1 MATETKPE
9 TITVK
14 NAGPINELEIVL
26 PAEPGLV
33 VLHGDNGTG
42 KSTTLDAIDRLVGG
56 DGELPITRRDGT
68 AKGAAEGLGV
78 KLTLG
83 KANRKT
89 GECTVAGLDSDY
101 NVRDFVEPGIK
112 DPAAADRARIKGLL
126 AIRGVEADAER
137 FDSIGWAGAHRATII
152 ARSDIEHAP
161 DLVEQA
167 RRIKAACEKA
177 AREQEDSAATLDGQA
192 KACRE
197 VAEGLPDLDSTE
209 SRADVLQGQLEQAI
223 REQSSLTE
231 RRNAAEESRKAVA
244 TAEAALEEAKGG
256 YTGRTLVVAQ
266 KAATAAEEARKK
278 AYELVLAAREA
289 LQDAEASFADADQA
303 DDRATLAVERARHH
317 EELIAGWQ
325 ATIEAERPAPVTDDQ
340 MNTAV
345 QAVANAR
352 EAIEQGA
359 RIRDA
364 REKANAAKHHAA
376 EAAEAR
382 KEAETLRKAAHG
394 TDAVL
399 ADAIASP
406 TITVEDGRLY
416 VPHAKRGKCLVGDL
430 SRGERA
436 RLGILEAAAAIRTR
450 HPEGAAAIVFPQDLF
465 EALGADARQLVR
477 ETAEEEKI
485 HVFTAVVD
493 FGELRTGG
501 ILAETEAATDG

>member
-1 MATETKPE
+1 MATET
-9 TITVK
+9 ISVK

-26 PAEPGLV
+26 PPNPGLV
-33 VLHGDNGTG
+33 VFHGDNGTG
-42 KSTTLDAIDRLVGG
+42 KSTTLDAIDRMIGG
-56 DGELPITRRDGT
+56 DGELPVSRSDGV
-68 AKGAAEGLGV
+68 AKGSAEGFGV

-83 KANRKT
+83 KVNRRT
-89 GECTVAGLDSDY
+89 G
-101 NVRDFVEPGIK
+101 IQ
-112 DPAAADRARIKGLL
+112 DPAAADAKRIKGLL

-137 FDSIGWAGAHRATII
+137 FDALGWAAAHRATII

-266 KAATAAEEARKK
+266 KAATAAEEARK
-278 AYELVLAAREA
+278 LAAREA